1 MITDNADVA
10 DTRPCSRC
18 GSLIALN
25 TRFCSVCGGRQQQS
39 GEAIV
44 ENKWLRIKQ
53 SGLFYAVTIVLCAS
67 CNFIDA
73 FQTIG
78 WWLFFVGALA
88 IVSVGFFALNWAEN
102 KRLLYWVDFSFQ
114 KLCAYCALAIA
125 GSVFVHYSVGW
136 LNLTMYSR
144 QQENFSFLKGNIL
157 GEFLLVLFTAITP
170 ALFEELGFRG
180 YLLQNLVKVAD
191 VSQALFITSFLFAI
205 IHMSFISLFWLI
217 PFALLLGAV
226 RLKEGTLWYG
236 VFMHFCF
243 NFTACMFMLSGL

>member
-1 MITDNADVA
+1 LITDNADIA
-10 DTRPCSRC
+10 EKKPCDQC

-25 TRFCSVCGGRQQQS
+25 TRFCNSCGTRQRDSV
-39 GEAIV
+39 EAIV

-53 SGLFYAVTIVLCAS
+53 SGLFYAITIVLCAS

-73 FQTIG
+73 FQTLG
-78 WWLFFVGALA
+78 WLLFFVVALA
-88 IVSVGFFALNWAEN
+88 IISVSFFAFNWAEN
-102 KRLLYWVDFSFQ
+102 KRLLQWGDFSFQ
-114 KLCAYCALAIA
+114 KLCAYCALAVA

-136 LNLTMYSR
+136 LNVTMYSR
-144 QQENFSFLKGNIL
+144 QQENWTFLKGNII
-157 GEFLLVLFTAITP
+157 GECLLVFFTAVTP

-180 YLLQNLVKVAD
+180 YLLQNLLKVAD
-191 VSQALFITSFLFAI
+191 VPQALFITSFLFAI
-205 IHMSFISLFWLI
+205 IHMSFVSLFWLI

-226 RLKEGTLWYG
+226 RIKEGTLWYG